1 MDISAKIKLVYV
13 ERVKAM
19 SGLIKQKIG
28 LLSTYLLFGLIFELL
43 TFYNLGLT
51 PTYLILDI
59 LIFLLVGS
67 LIFLFQSNKVAFL
80 YLMILVGL
88 LDVLFVTNV
97 TMMKVFYDIFSF
109 DKIFLINLVDDVF
122 DWRFIP
128 LKDLFIGIMLLIVY
142 VVLNIIYLYNTKP
155 LKITYSIVKRVQ
167 LFLIIFLGTFLIFT
181 TGIKVVSKNI
191 YINGVQFPD
200 ELYVTSLK
208 KSAFQHYGMLT
219 FYYKEIE
226 TFLVEENDEIET
238 PPLELRKTD
247 YYGLLK
253 GKNIITIMIESGQEM
268 AINEYLTPTLYRLRG
283 EGLYF
288 AENYSINKTNV
299 SEHIGIVGSYPTIN
313 YAFLTENYNLPFTLP
328 RILNDK
334 YVTSYFH
341 DNNGEFY
348 YRDVLLKQLG
358 FEHIYLH
365 DDLFPEN
372 LPNWNGKWSWTG
384 NYTLDS
390 KTVERIIPHMIKEDE
405 LFYSFWTTLSMHG
418 PYDDDEFSNRDTFIE
433 LGYFDLIEEAE
444 SLGLWSN
451 PFKGDATGE
460 FQFKYYQ
467 AAMMDLDVAV
477 QKIIDALTEKSLLE
491 DTIIILYGDHQAYYH
506 DLHLRLH
513 DLTTQQSY
521 RVDLLYDTILY
532 MWNPIL
538 NETFK
543 DNRIIT
549 TFTSP
554 YIIVPTLLDLLGEEY
569 DANWY
574 MSLSVFDKDYVPI
587 FYSHQQNALM
597 TNRLYSIDGET
608 IIYQADD
615 VTEQEIETFL
625 QNSLIILERQNKIN
639 KLYKINQ
646 E

>member
-1 MDISAKIKLVYV
+1 
-13 ERVKAM
+13 
-19 SGLIKQKIG
+19 
-28 LLSTYLLFGLIFELL
+28 
-43 TFYNLGLT
+43 
-51 PTYLILDI
+51 
-59 LIFLLVGS
+59 
-67 LIFLFQSNKVAFL
+67 
-80 YLMILVGL
+80 
-88 LDVLFVTNV
+88 
-97 TMMKVFYDIFSF
+97 
-109 DKIFLINLVDDVF
+109 
-122 DWRFIP
+122 
-128 LKDLFIGIMLLIVY
+128 
-142 VVLNIIYLYNTKP
+142 
-155 LKITYSIVKRVQ
+155 
-167 LFLIIFLGTFLIFT
+167 
-181 TGIKVVSKNI
+181 
-191 YINGVQFPD
+191 
-200 ELYVTSLK
+200 
-208 KSAFQHYGMLT
+208 
-219 FYYKEIE
+219 
-226 TFLVEENDEIET
+226 
-238 PPLELRKTD
+238 
-247 YYGLLK
+247 
-253 GKNIITIMIESGQEM
+253 
-268 AINEYLTPTLYRLRG
+268 
-283 EGLYF
+283 
-288 AENYSINKTNV
+288 
-299 SEHIGIVGSYPTIN
+299 
-313 YAFLTENYNLPFTLP
+313 
-328 RILNDK
+328 
-334 YVTSYFH
+334 
-341 DNNGEFY
+341 
-348 YRDVLLKQLG
+348 
-358 FEHIYLH
+358 
-365 DDLFPEN
+365 
-372 LPNWNGKWSWTG
+372 
-384 NYTLDS
+384 
-390 KTVERIIPHMIKEDE
+390 MIKEDE

-608 IIYQADD
+608 LIYQADD